1 LSEGHGVELI
11 QTVEV
16 LDFEIAVVACYAP
29 AKSAHGQMRHELSE
43 HELALM
49 HGGVGRKNAQNR
61 KSRIR
66 CSNRDQMKM
75 LKSASKSLT
84 YGDPM

>member
-1 LSEGHGVELI
+1 
-11 QTVEV
+11 VEV
-16 LDFEIAVVACYAP
+16 LDFEIAVVARNTA
-29 AKSAHGQMRHELSE
+29 AKCTHGQMRHELSE

-49 HGGVGRKNAQNR
+49 HGGVGRKNTQNR
-61 KSRIR
+61 ESDIR

-84 YGDPM
+84 YDDLM